1 MIFNVSTVRR
11 IIPVCFVFF
20 LTVIVFFILFTFR
33 FADDNRLT
41 SWEWTFSDVDM
52 FRIALFLLAGG
63 GIAYVLSK
71 VQFPEERPALF
82 LFLTSFAVSMV
93 LWREPEVIVDASRYF
108 TQAKHL
114 ELYGISYFIKEW
126 GREIHAWTDLP
137 LVPFLYGLV
146 FKFFGETRIYIQ
158 ILTSIFFSL
167 TCIIT
172 YHIGR
177 TLWDTQTGF
186 LGGLFLM
193 GMPFLLT
200 QVPLMLVDVPTMF
213 FLAFSVF
220 MFINAMEKGK
230 AYIIFSSVAL
240 FLAVF
245 SKYSTWLMLSVLAI
259 VVLHYM
265 KHPFTSRKA
274 IFQRGIV
281 IAYISGL
288 LILVPFL
295 FKYDVITGQLSFLR
309 EYQVPGLKRWGESF
323 ISSFFYQVHP
333 FITVA
338 AFFSLPVALWK
349 RDSRFLIIA
358 WMVLLVILLQIR
370 RARYI
375 MITFPML
382 ALMASYGLQ
391 KIQDLELKKFITYF
405 VVLSALVIVMFV
417 YLPFLETMGMA
428 NLAHTGRF
436 LDSLEEDEIEVITLP
451 SEKNVINPAVSVPI
465 LDLFTSK
472 KISYQYDISGHP
484 PFEKIEKSS
493 LRFTWEYRNPRYY
506 SFDSETVRPR
516 TAALIK
522 SEEVKELPEH
532 VNDRLKGYHEARE
545 FRRGTGIFRFSPQ
558 VTVYLFP

>member
-1 MIFNVSTVRR
+1 
-11 IIPVCFVFF
+11 
-20 LTVIVFFILFTFR
+20 
-33 FADDNRLT
+33 
-41 SWEWTFSDVDM
+41 M
-52 FRIALFLLAGG
+52 FRIVLFLLAGG
-63 GIAYVLSK
+63 GIAYVLAK

-93 LWREPEVIVDASRYF
+93 FWREPEVIVDASRYF

-114 ELYGISYFIKEW
+114 EVYGISYFMKEW
-126 GREIHAWTDLP
+126 GRDIHAWTDMP

-158 ILTSIFFSL
+158 ILTSMFFSL

-177 TLWDTQTGF
+177 TLWDAQTGF
-186 LGGLFLM
+186 FGGLLLL

-213 FLAFSVF
+213 FLTLSVF

-245 SKYSTWLMLSVLAI
+245 SKYSTWLMLSVLGV

-265 KHPFTSRKA
+265 KNPVTSRKA
-274 IFQRGIV
+274 IFQRSIV

-288 LILVPFL
+288 LILVLFL
-295 FKYDVITGQLSFLR
+295 FKYDVFSGQLNFLR
-309 EYQVPGLKRWGESF
+309 EYQVPGLRRWGESF

-333 FITVA
+333 FITIA

-358 WMVLLVILLQIR
+358 WMVLLVVLFQIR

-375 MITFPML
+375 MIIFPMFT
-382 ALMASYGLQ
+382 LMASYGLQ
-391 KIQDLELKKFITYF
+391 NIQDLELKKFITYF
-405 VVLSALVIVMFV
+405 VVLSALVIAIFV
-417 YLPFLETMGMA
+417 YLPFLETMGMG
-428 NLAHTGRF
+428 NLANAGRF

-451 SEKNVINPAVSVPI
+451 SEKTVVNPAVSVPI

-472 KISYQYDISGHP
+472 NIIYQYDSSGFP

-493 LRFTWEYRNPRYY
+493 LRFTWEYRNPGYY
-506 SFDSETVRPR
+506 SVDRETENPR
-516 TAALIK
+516 AVALIM
-522 SEEVKELPEH
+522 SGDVNVLPDDIH
-532 VNDRLKGYHEARE
+532 RRLEGYREARE
-545 FRRGTGIFRFSPQ
+545 FRIETGIFRFRPQ
-558 VTVYLFP
+558 VIVYLFP

>member
-1 MIFNVSTVRR
+1 MVFEVSTVRR

-20 LTVIVFFILFTFR
+20 LTIIVFLILFIFR
-33 FADDNRLT
+33 SADDNRLT
-41 SWEWTFSDVDM
+41 SWQWTFSDVDM
-52 FRIALFLLAGG
+52 FRIVLFLLAGG
-63 GIAYVLSK
+63 GIAYVLAK

-93 LWREPEVIVDASRYF
+93 FWREPEVIVDASRYF

-114 ELYGISYFIKEW
+114 ELYGISYFMKEW
-126 GREIHAWTDLP
+126 GRGIHAWTDLP

-158 ILTSIFFSL
+158 ILTSMFFSL

-186 LGGLFLM
+186 FGGLLLM
-193 GMPFLLT
+193 GIPFLLT

-213 FLAFSVF
+213 FLTLSVF
-220 MFINAMEKGK
+220 TFIKALEEGK
-230 AYIIFSSVAL
+230 AYIIFSSIAL
-240 FLAVF
+240 SLAFF
-245 SKYSTWLMLSVLAI
+245 SKYSTWLMLSVLGV

-265 KHPFTSRKA
+265 KNPVTSRKA
-274 IFQRGIV
+274 IFQRSIV

-288 LILVPFL
+288 LILVLFL
-295 FKYDVITGQLSFLR
+295 FKYDVFSGQLSFLH
-309 EYQVPGLKRWGESF
+309 EYQVPGLRRWGESF

-333 FITVA
+333 FITIA

-358 WMVLLVILLQIR
+358 WMVLLVVLFQIR

-375 MITFPML
+375 MIIFPMFT
-382 ALMASYGLQ
+382 LMASYGLQ
-391 KIQDLELKKFITYF
+391 NIQDLELKKFITYF
-405 VVLSALVIVMFV
+405 VVLSALVIAIFV
-417 YLPFLETMGMA
+417 YLPFLETMGMG
-428 NLAHTGRF
+428 NLVHAGRF

-451 SEKNVINPAVSVPI
+451 SEKTVVNPAVSVPI

-472 KISYQYDISGHP
+472 KISYQYDISGRP
-484 PFEKIEKSS
+484 PFEKIEKSP
-493 LRFTWEYRNPRYY
+493 LRFTWEYRNPGYY
-506 SFDSETVRPR
+506 SFDRETENLRAV
-516 TAALIK
+516 ALIL
-522 SEEVKELPEH
+522 SEDVKGLPEH
-532 VNDRLKGYHEARE
+532 INRRLEGYREARE
-545 FRRGTGIFRFSPQ
+545 FRIETGIFRFRPQ
-558 VTVYLFP
+558 VIVYLFP

>member
-11 IIPVCFVFF
+11 IIPVCFVLF
-20 LTVIVFFILFTFR
+20 LTVIVFLILFTFR
-33 FADDNRLT
+33 FADENRLT
-41 SWEWTFSDVDM
+41 SLEWTFSDVDM
-52 FRIALFLLAGG
+52 FRIVLFFLAGG

-71 VQFPEERPALF
+71 AQVPEERPALF

-137 LVPFLYGLV
+137 LVPFLYGLI

-158 ILTSIFFSL
+158 ILTSIFFTL

-172 YHIGR
+172 YQIGR

-186 LGGLFLM
+186 LGGLLLM

-240 FLAVF
+240 SLAVF

-265 KHPFTSRKA
+265 KHPVTSRKA

-391 KIQDLELKKFITYF
+391 KIQDLELKKFITYY
-405 VVLSALVIVMFV
+405 VVLSALVIVIFV